1 MFICISKSRVSQFL
15 FVCQK
20 VLFSKRKA
28 SDSFLFFLFYF
39 YIQTHSNHLFSL
51 NWCIFLCSLRNLFSH
66 QKNCGHSSVW
76 VNSENRGSFCLQTQ
90 LHFYLPF
97 TCFPSFPCSTILHS
111 ILLPLSSSKA
121 GNVVYSKLGNEPGL
135 QGDVPDPL
143 LTFRGLPG
151 AGKVG
156 HLGTC
161 VLKWFSKHSNAAE
174 GKKIRAKAD
183 WLFNY

>member
-1 MFICISKSRVSQFL
+1 MFICILKSRVSQFL

-28 SDSFLFFLFYF
+28 SDSFLFLLFYF

-66 QKNCGHSSVW
+66 QKTVVIPLFELILKIEEVFVCKHS
-76 VNSENRGSFCLQTQ
+76 FI
-90 LHFYLPF
+90 F
-97 TCFPSFPCSTILHS
+97 TFPSPVFPPFLVQLFCTPSYS
-111 ILLPLSSSKA
+111 LSSSKV

-151 AGKVG
+151 VGKVG

-161 VLKWFSKHSNAAE
+161 VLK
-174 GKKIRAKAD
+174 
-183 WLFNY
+183 